1 MAEATSESPVTRPR
15 IESPAAG
22 RVEITGDLTF
32 DTVAEIVSR
41 GDEVLGDDGR
51 ITLDLRSVTRADSAG
66 LALMVEWLRE
76 ARRRGGRLQVVNMP
90 EQMFS
95 IAQMSKLDRVLLDG
109 ED

>member
-1 MAEATSESPVTRPR
+1 MADLRSESPVTRPR

-22 RVEITGDLTF
+22 RAEITGDLTF
-32 DTVAEIVSR
+32 DTVADIVSR
-41 GDEVLGDDGR
+41 GDEVLGGNGR

-76 ARRRGGRLQVVNMP
+76 ARRRGGRLEVVNMP